1 MNEFEH
7 LKPVK
12 QKEKSHTQTMILH
25 DMFKGEK
32 EKLTLK
38 SNKFIYSRS
47 QNAQKLLTFPNLYD
61 TQKQSV

>member
-1 MNEFEH
+1 
-7 LKPVK
+7 
-12 QKEKSHTQTMILH
+12 MILH

-61 TQKQSV
+61 TQK